1 MLAIEVIIESG
12 PEPRTVFPQRPM
24 TIHEVRDEFRRDGND
39 PIVFLD
45 DEGCARVS
53 FVPLAC
59 PYAYPTT
66 AFQN

>member
-1 MLAIEVIIESG
+1 MLAIKIVVESG
-12 PEPRTVFPQRPM
+12 PEPRTVTPEYPL
-24 TIHEVRDEFRRDGND
+24 TIHEVRDKFRRDGNE

-59 PYAYPTT
+59 PYAYPTE
-66 AFQN
+66 AYAN